1 MAMGLLT
8 FNACGDDE
16 PEKNVENVDGSG
28 TGTGT
33 TDNDKVPGGNDNSG
47 NDNSGNGTGDI
58 SNNALPASEQ
68 QAKLQSIGQEA
79 LSCVSAKDF
88 QYWKDLA
95 DHLNREYLD
104 NDDMDNDAI
113 EDFFED
119 FVESSHLGSNSKKE
133 EGYWTYVYEYDNY
146 RQLVNLSNL
155 KARFVA
161 GSKKWTKENADHLEF
176 VVKDQN
182 GSQVELCLT
191 TSGNTK
197 TVHVIDEEHLQEYWP
212 GDETGV
218 ETEFIDRDRYYV
230 TIPENITIS
239 VKVGG
244 RERMKTNVN
253 IKLDGI
259 QNEIAD
265 LSKTIFDAS
274 ATVTLDSYVFKT
286 TNTKYVPNNTLQT
299 VFSMAKDGKSIL
311 TVEFNVGDFKLS
323 NISGDVAD
331 KDTWET
337 IGEGTEIT
345 NGKASFRLNLLGKLQ
360 INGVVDDIH
369 SFVEAMED
377 ADKYNEE
384 NEMKFKQCIDNIN
397 KIATVGVYYDGKP
410 EKQAEFLFKAF
421 EQKSWNGTYW
431 DAEPVLAFADGS
443 SYSLLEESDF
453 FNESSF
459 KKLIDQL
466 ENLCEDFDALFG
478 Y

>member
-47 NDNSGNGTGDI
+47 NGTGDI

-79 LSCVSAKDF
+79 LSCVSAMDF

-95 DHLNREYLD
+95 DYLDRHYLD

-113 EDFFED
+113 EEFFED
-119 FVESSHLGSNSKKE
+119 FVESSHLGSNTKTE
-133 EGYWTYVYEYDNY
+133 EGYWTWTYIYKYDDY
-146 RQLVNLSNL
+146 RKLVKLSNL

-161 GSKKWTKENADHLEF
+161 GSRKWTKENADHLEF
-176 VVKDQN
+176 VVNDQN
-182 GSQVELCLT
+182 GKQVVMSLT

-197 TVHVIDEEHLQEYWP
+197 TVHVIDEENWGKNDYDRDKKE
-212 GDETGV
+212 ET
-218 ETEFIDRDRYYV
+218 FYIDRDKYYV
-230 TIPENITIS
+230 TIPEHITVS

-244 RERMKTNVN
+244 SERMKTNVG

-265 LSKTIFDAS
+265 LSKTICDAS

-299 VFSMAKDGKSIL
+299 VFSMAKGGKSIL

-331 KDTWET
+331 EDTWET
-337 IGEGTEIT
+337 IGEDIDIT

-360 INGVVDDIH
+360 INGVVSNIQ

-377 ADKYNEE
+377 AKDCEKD
-384 NEMKFKQCIDNIN
+384 EMKFKQCIERIN
-397 KIATVGVYYDGKP
+397 NTATVGVYYDGKSD
-410 EKQAEFLFKAF
+410 KQAEFLFKAF
-421 EQKSWNGTYW
+421 EQKNWNGTYW

-443 SYSLLEESDF
+443 SYSLLEENRF
-453 FNESSF
+453 FDESSF
-459 KKLIDQL
+459 KKLIDQF
-466 ENLCEDFDALFG
+466 EDLCEDFEDLFDF
-478 Y
+478 